1 MMAKRSAAR
10 GCLRGFLIFTGI
22 SIAVIAAA
30 IVIIGFVYINSLPTL
45 EDLTP
50 SPIAQTS
57 KVYDIDGNLVTEFH
71 AEENREIIDFNRMSQ
86 NIRDAVVA
94 VEDKRFYEHQGVDY
108 IRIFGAAIADIRAGN
123 LSQGASTITM
133 QVAQNIYF
141 TPEKSWRIKI
151 NEALIAIQLER
162 NYSKDKIIEL
172 YLNTIY
178 FGTGTYGIEKAS
190 EVYFSKDASE
200 LTIPEAALLAGM
212 VQAPEV
218 YSPFNDVESAKYR
231 RDQVLKMMYEQEMIS
246 SGDYMESLAEPINT
260 NEKKPVSYDPAIAG
274 RTAPYFI
281 DFVKTQLYDQQF
293 SDYDVFKGGLRV
305 YTTLDTELQSK
316 AEEAINTVF
325 SESIN
330 PSYSLI
336 CTDPENGYVYALIG
350 GKDYTESKFNIATQ
364 GRRQPGS
371 VFKTL
376 VLMEAVRQN
385 ISARNEFAPNGPI
398 TIDMPEGP
406 DWEVNN
412 YGGQQFEDDLSI
424 ADATVFSVNVVYA
437 QLIMMLGAEN
447 VEALC
452 SQMDINDIGSNPAIA
467 LGGLEIGVAPLDIS
481 KVFSTLASG
490 GIYRQPVSILKI
502 TDSEGNV
509 LFQHDPDSEE
519 ASKRI
524 LEEPVSSYI
533 THILRKVIEFGTGRG
548 ADIGRPAAG
557 KTGTTSDY
565 KDAWFAG
572 YTPELV
578 TVVWMGNP
586 ESSEPMEPINGRI
599 VVGGTYPAD
608 IWREFMSA
616 ALDGS
621 PVKDFPDPSKG
632 LIDFEVCG
640 ESGLKPVFWCP
651 EEVLEW
657 QIFKKG
663 EEPDE
668 ICDIHNKVEV
678 PDVTGK
684 SVEEARAIFEELFIE
699 ITEVS
704 EYNETFNQGIIFDQS
719 PSPGSFLESLTGE
732 KLSIIL
738 YVSKGEQTFEMPDL
752 IGLKL
757 KNAENILSALEV
769 EIQEVIYEFSDLQP
783 EEYIF
788 DQSPVPDSL
797 ITKSTGVKLYL
808 SKGEDPEGIIPDL
821 IGLTEGEALDAL
833 AFAGFENVTVVLE
846 ESDEEIDLVFSQAPE
861 SGTVYNKASEI
872 VIIISQ
878 GLLIPDVTGML
889 LEDAVNAL
897 EDLGFIVSILPEGTA
912 EGTVEEQSPI
922 GDEYVDYGSEVI
934 LTIDDGSTT
943 EDLPD
948 DKPSGG

>member
-1 MMAKRSAAR
+1 
-10 GCLRGFLIFTGI
+10 
-22 SIAVIAAA
+22 
-30 IVIIGFVYINSLPTL
+30 
-45 EDLTP
+45 
-50 SPIAQTS
+50 
-57 KVYDIDGNLVTEFH
+57 
-71 AEENREIIDFNRMSQ
+71 
-86 NIRDAVVA
+86 
-94 VEDKRFYEHQGVDY
+94 
-108 IRIFGAAIADIRAGN
+108 
-123 LSQGASTITM
+123 
-133 QVAQNIYF
+133 
-141 TPEKSWRIKI
+141 
-151 NEALIAIQLER
+151 
-162 NYSKDKIIEL
+162 
-172 YLNTIY
+172 
-178 FGTGTYGIEKAS
+178 
-190 EVYFSKDASE
+190 
-200 LTIPEAALLAGM
+200 
-212 VQAPEV
+212 
-218 YSPFNDVESAKYR
+218 
-231 RDQVLKMMYEQEMIS
+231 
-246 SGDYMESLAEPINT
+246 
-260 NEKKPVSYDPAIAG
+260 
-274 RTAPYFI
+274 
-281 DFVKTQLYDQQF
+281 
-293 SDYDVFKGGLRV
+293 
-305 YTTLDTELQSK
+305 
-316 AEEAINTVF
+316 
-325 SESIN
+325 
-330 PSYSLI
+330 
-336 CTDPENGYVYALIG
+336 
-350 GKDYTESKFNIATQ
+350 
-364 GRRQPGS
+364 
-371 VFKTL
+371 
-376 VLMEAVRQN
+376 
-385 ISARNEFAPNGPI
+385 
-398 TIDMPEGP
+398 
-406 DWEVNN
+406 
-412 YGGQQFEDDLSI
+412 
-424 ADATVFSVNVVYA
+424 
-437 QLIMMLGAEN
+437 
-447 VEALC
+447 
-452 SQMDINDIGSNPAIA
+452 
-467 LGGLEIGVAPLDIS
+467 
-481 KVFSTLASG
+481 
-490 GIYRQPVSILKI
+490 
-502 TDSEGNV
+502 
-509 LFQHDPDSEE
+509 
-519 ASKRI
+519 
-524 LEEPVSSYI
+524 
-533 THILRKVIEFGTGRG
+533 
-548 ADIGRPAAG
+548 
-557 KTGTTSDY
+557 
-565 KDAWFAG
+565 
-572 YTPELV
+572 
-578 TVVWMGNP
+578 
-586 ESSEPMEPINGRI
+586 
-599 VVGGTYPAD
+599 
-608 IWREFMSA
+608 MSA